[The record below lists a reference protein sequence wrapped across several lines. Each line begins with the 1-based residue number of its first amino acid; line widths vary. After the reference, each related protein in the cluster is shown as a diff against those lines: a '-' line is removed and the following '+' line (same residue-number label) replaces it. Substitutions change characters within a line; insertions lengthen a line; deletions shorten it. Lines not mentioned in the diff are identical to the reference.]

1 MSEPQFGRIGA
12 AVLKVLLSKFFL
24 HLVESDHLDGVVQIK
39 EARLVSRYSPFV
51 SGRAEHFVLIPVVE
65 KLNKDKLDPIRR
77 SSQAVC
83 SLYDDRCLE
92 GFLPIKPGMM

>member
-1 MSEPQFGRIGA
+1 MSEPQFGTIGA

-24 HLVESDHLDGVVQIK
+24 HLVESDHLDGVVRVKGGSASI
-39 EARLVSRYSPFV
+39 RVYSPFV

-77 SSQAVC
+77 SSH
-83 SLYDDRCLE
+83 
-92 GFLPIKPGMM
+92 